1 MSIIG
6 ETIDGGVALQ
16 IGVRQRLHGK
26 QARDNTD
33 LILLNNTNAWLKLA
47 SSVRVITEVKTQ
59 ELEIEESIKAGQ
71 EIDITSGEQRLRDI
85 GLNNTGEFTGNQ
97 LARKAVLF
105 NTLTEVNPAT
115 YNDKNEKTSQG
126 SHISRFGVS
135 STNSLWNN
143 SSYGLGGTDFGIVP
157 APGLI
162 SAKIDCKNRG
172 SIREATVELKA
183 YNLFQFELIELLYLR
198 LGYSM
203 LLEWG
208 WDKYLDDTEKLKSH
222 GKYFNRRFMVSRFSY
237 IQLSK
242 SYKRY

>member
-6 ETIDGGVALQ
+6 ETLNDSVTSQ
-16 IGVRQRLHGK
+16 ILVRQRLYGK
-26 QARDNTD
+26 KNRNNVD
-33 LILLNNTNAWLKLA
+33 LNILNNTNAWLKLA
-47 SSVRVITEVKTQ
+47 SSVRVLTEVKTQ

-157 APGLI
+157 CPGSNI
-162 SAKIDCKNRG
+162 S
-172 SIREATVELKA
+172 
-183 YNLFQFELIELLYLR
+183 
-198 LGYSM
+198 
-203 LLEWG
+203 
-208 WDKYLDDTEKLKSH
+208 
-222 GKYFNRRFMVSRFSY
+222 
-237 IQLSK
+237 
-242 SYKRY
+242 